1 MKTNTVLALILGAAT
16 LGVTSVS
23 IAEDIAPTRGRLR
36 DGTAYRTD
44 TAGNKLSDYIA
55 ELEVTNAELRRQL
68 TVAEEQAAGKP
79 AAAAVP
85 TLPSTTSSFSQTKC
99 PVCPYTEASV
109 TGAVKTAVANEKQI
123 CEHRLKSAAI
133 EGSSTA
139 NLAAS
144 SAAANCEQQA
154 EQRLTKT
161 QRELDQ
167 RLTDTQ
173 RELNQQIAKLKDENQ
188 ALSQQLMDT
197 QDQLASVEKAAER
210 GVQQRA
216 SLASAATVTAESSPI
231 AASSGRAGSTNL
243 KQAFASEL
251 ATTQNLIMTRKS
263 LLDTLR
269 SKRPSISLSP
279 QSLVAKDGTSLDS
292 VRSQIASNSA
302 TTSEEKLARDLK
314 EIQTVLKDDISV
326 LSRLINN

>member
-1 MKTNTVLALILGAAT
+1 MKTTTALVLILGAAT
-16 LGVTSVS
+16 LGVSTLYSVS
-23 IAEDIAPTRGRLR
+23 MADDSTPTRGRLR
-36 DGTAYRTD
+36 DGTAYRMD
-44 TAGNKLSDYIA
+44 SAGNKLSDYIA

-68 TVAEEQAAGKP
+68 TAAEEQAAGRQGV
-79 AAAAVP
+79 AAVP
-85 TLPSTTSSFSQTKC
+85 TPSSAVASLPETKC

-109 TGAVKTAVANEKQI
+109 ASAVKTAVTNEKQI

-139 NLAAS
+139 SLAAS
-144 SAAANCEQQA
+144 SAAASCEQRA
-154 EQRLTKT
+154 E
-161 QRELDQ
+161 Q

-173 RELNQQIAKLKDENQ
+173 RELSQQIAKLKDENQ

-210 GVQQRA
+210 REEQRA
-216 SLASAATVTAESSPI
+216 SLASEATTLAETSPI
-231 AASSGRAGSTNL
+231 VASSGRAGSTNL
-243 KQAFASEL
+243 KQAFAAEL

-302 TTSEEKLARDLK
+302 TANEAKLARDLK

-326 LSRLINN
+326 LSRLISN